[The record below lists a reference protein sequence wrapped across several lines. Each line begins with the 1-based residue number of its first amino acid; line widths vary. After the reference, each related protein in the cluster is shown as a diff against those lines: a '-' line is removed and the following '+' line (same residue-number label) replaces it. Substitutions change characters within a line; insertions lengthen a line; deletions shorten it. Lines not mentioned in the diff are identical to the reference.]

1 MQTWTICVLIS
12 YKENNSYN
20 CNKLTVQQ
28 IPWYNY
34 KRSIMNRS
42 FKVYK
47 DFESVLMQGMLY
59 NVLIITY
66 IKLHKVLFIYEKLG
80 YV

>member
-1 MQTWTICVLIS
+1 
-12 YKENNSYN
+12 
-20 CNKLTVQQ
+20 
-28 IPWYNY
+28 
-34 KRSIMNRS
+34 MNRS

>member
-1 MQTWTICVLIS
+1 
-12 YKENNSYN
+12 
-20 CNKLTVQQ
+20 
-28 IPWYNY
+28 
-34 KRSIMNRS
+34 MNRS

-80 YV
+80 CV